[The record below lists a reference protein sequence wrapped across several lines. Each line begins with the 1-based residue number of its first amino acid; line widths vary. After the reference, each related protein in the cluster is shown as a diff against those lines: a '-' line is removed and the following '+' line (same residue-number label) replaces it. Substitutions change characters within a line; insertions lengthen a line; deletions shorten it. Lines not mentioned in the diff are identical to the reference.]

1 MTDTGHMHRGFTRS
15 LFLVLALSLG
25 PAIANGFARFAYA
38 LLLPSMRDSF
48 AWNYSTAGAL
58 NTANA
63 IGYIAGA
70 LAVFFTVGRIG
81 NRRLFIAGIAI
92 TSLSLLATGLAD
104 SLEWLMLWRF
114 IAGVF
119 GAAVFIC
126 GSALASAQNSLHPRI
141 QSVAIPLYFGGAGL
155 GMVLSGIGIPVVLA
169 WGGQGAWREAWIAMG
184 ALAIL
189 FSAIAILAACSSRD
203 PSASRIAGHWN
214 WHEFK
219 PGVLS
224 YFVYGWG
231 YITYMTF
238 IIAWMRAHQADVVQI
253 AIFWGM
259 LGLAVIA
266 SPHVWRH
273 RLAHGRG
280 GRVLGQSCFV
290 LAVAAC
296 LPVLDTS
303 SLTMLISALL
313 FGLSMFIGPAAITV
327 MVRNGSPQ
335 GTWGAGIAAFT
346 TAFGIGQAA
355 GPVLSGWLGDATGS
369 LSLAIA
375 SSAAILAGAGAIAF
389 LQRDVRHGGQT

>member
-1 MTDTGHMHRGFTRS
+1 MPDTPAPHHGLARS
-15 LFLVLALSLG
+15 LFILLALSLG

-63 IGYIAGA
+63 MGYIAGA
-70 LAVFFTVGRIG
+70 LAVFFIVGRFG
-81 NRRLFIAGIAI
+81 NRRLFVAGIAI
-92 TSLSLLATGLAD
+92 TSLSLVATGLAD
-104 SLEWLMLWRF
+104 RLEWLMLWRF
-114 IAGVF
+114 VAGVS
-119 GAAVFIC
+119 GAAVFVC
-126 GSALASAQNSLHPRI
+126 GSALASAQTSLHARI
-141 QSVAIPLYFGGAGL
+141 QSLAIPLYFGGAGL

-184 ALAIL
+184 ALAIV
-189 FSAIAILAACSSRD
+189 FSAFSILAACSSTD
-203 PSASRIAGHWN
+203 PSAARTAGHWN
-214 WHEFK
+214 WHDFR
-219 PGVLS
+219 PGIFA
-224 YFVYGWG
+224 YFIYGWG

-238 IIAWMRAHQADVVQI
+238 IIAWMRTHQADVLQI
-253 AIFWGM
+253 ATFWGL

-266 SPHVWRH
+266 SPHVWRA

-296 LPVLDTS
+296 LPVIDAS
-303 SLTMLISALL
+303 PLTMLVSALL

-327 MVRNGSPQ
+327 MVRNGSAQ
-335 GTWGAGIAAFT
+335 GAWGAGIAAFT

-369 LSLAIA
+369 LALAIA
-375 SSAAILAGAGAIAF
+375 GSAAILAVAGVIA
-389 LQRDVRHGGQT
+389 LMQRDVRHGGAA